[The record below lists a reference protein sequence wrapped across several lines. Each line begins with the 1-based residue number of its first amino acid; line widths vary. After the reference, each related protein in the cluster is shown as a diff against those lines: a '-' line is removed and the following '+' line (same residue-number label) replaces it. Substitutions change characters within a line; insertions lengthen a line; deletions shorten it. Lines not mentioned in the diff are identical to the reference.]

1 MKKILFISLPIAAI
15 FSLLFF
21 KAFSATESESPIV
34 TGVGQWAAFGS
45 YKQGDSIIY
54 WGGKWKPGTIMEV
67 GTQYDAS
74 AKNAATSESKYK
86 VLEGGGLNWPDW
98 KDFSQVAGLQR
109 EAWWTGFFTGEWRLG
124 EVMAINTR
132 REGAYER
139 TEVGYHKATETLRV
153 MPNGTYTWQT
163 GDGKT
168 VRGKWLPVAD
178 GPGIVLQ
185 KGYKG
190 FNWTFINQS
199 NAVTMHIR
207 KLENG
212 RLLPDGTEM
221 SKAATRPMK

>member
-1 MKKILFISLPIAAI
+1 MKKFLFISLPFAALL
-15 FSLLFF
+15 SLLVF
-21 KAFSATESESPIV
+21 KASSATDSDRAIAS
-34 TGVGQWAAFGS
+34 GVGQWAPFGS
-45 YKQGDSIIY
+45 YKKGDSVLY

-67 GTQYDAS
+67 GEAYNAS
-74 AKNAATSESKYK
+74 AKNAAAGEAKYK

-109 EAWWTGFFTGEWRLG
+109 EAWWTGFFTGEWQLG
-124 EVMAINTR
+124 EVMAVNTH

-139 TEVGYHKATETLRV
+139 TEFGYHKATETLKV
-153 MPNGTYTWQT
+153 LSNGTYIWKMS
-163 GDGKT
+163 DGKT
-168 VRGKWLPVAD
+168 VSGKWIPLAD

-185 KGYKG
+185 KGYRG

-199 NAVTMHIR
+199 NAITMHIR